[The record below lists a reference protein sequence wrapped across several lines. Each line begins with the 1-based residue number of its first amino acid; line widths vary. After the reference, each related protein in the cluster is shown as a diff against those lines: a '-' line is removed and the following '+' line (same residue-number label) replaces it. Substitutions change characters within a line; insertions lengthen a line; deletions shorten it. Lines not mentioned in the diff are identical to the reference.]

1 MILEIIR
8 TLGAWSWWILG
19 LVLLSV
25 EVFLPG
31 FFFLWFGIAALVIG
45 TSALVVTWPWQLQ
58 IVGFAILSVVA
69 ALIGRRFGGAAD
81 KPSADPHLNLRG
93 ERLVGRSFILEEP
106 IVEGAGRVRIDDTIW
121 QVRGPDAP
129 AGSRVVIVAGDGPL
143 LRVIPG

>member
-1 MILEIIR
+1 MIAEIIR

-19 LVLLSV
+19 LILLLV

-58 IVGFAILSVVA
+58 VVGFAILSVVA
-69 ALIGRRFGGAAD
+69 ALIGRRIGGPAD

-93 ERLVGRSFILEEP
+93 ERLVGRSFVLEEP
-106 IVEGAGRVRIDDTIW
+106 IVEGVGRVRIDDTIW

-129 AGSRVVIVAGDGPL
+129 AGSRVVVVSGDGPL
-143 LRVIPG
+143 LRVISG

>member
-1 MILEIIR
+1 MIVELLS
-8 TLGAWSWWILG
+8 TLGAWSWWVLG
-19 LVLLSV
+19 LLLLGV

-31 FFFLWFGIAALVIG
+31 FFFLWFGIAALIIG
-45 TSALVVTWPWQLQ
+45 TSALLFTWPWQFQ
-58 IVGFAILSVVA
+58 IVGFAVVSVIA
-69 ALIGRRFGGAAD
+69 ALVGRRFGGVAD

-106 IVEGAGRVRIDDTIW
+106 IVEGVGRVRVDDSIW

-129 AGSRVVIVAGDGPL
+129 AGSRVIVVSGDGPL

>member
-1 MILEIIR
+1 MIAEIIR

-19 LVLLSV
+19 LILLSV

-31 FFFLWFGIAALVIG
+31 FFFLWFGIAAIIIG

-58 IVGFAILSVVA
+58 VVGFAILSVVA
-69 ALIGRRFGGAAD
+69 AFVGRRFGGPID

-129 AGSRVVIVAGDGPL
+129 AGSRVVIVSGDGPL